1 MTGKTQ
7 TGAHKKSQGGS
18 HPKWGILGRK
28 NLNFYKF
35 SVSVVRRI
43 SKNIKVIQ
51 PEKEPV

>member
-1 MTGKTQ
+1 MERRKQ
-7 TGAHKKSQGGS
+7 VPEKKVIGGS

-28 NLNFYKF
+28 NSDFYTF

>member
-1 MTGKTQ
+1 MERRKQ
-7 TGAHKKSQGGS
+7 VPEKKVIGGS

-28 NLNFYKF
+28 NLDFYKF

-43 SKNIKVIQ
+43 SKNTKVTH